1 MLPGSPSR
9 ALEATDALAHAF
21 FVMHQMIAQPP
32 TLLGCLGNGKPPFQ
46 IWLPN
51 HSCGSNHWVVL
62 KLYVIGEGGGLQNID
77 LLRKAPHSNVTLPM
91 SCWAGWA
98 NHHLTSDKY
107 YPFGARI
114 DVAHVNL
121 LPFSK
126 HCYSGKTFKI
136 KLGP

>member
-1 MLPGSPSR
+1 MLLGSPSW

-21 FVMHQMIAQPP
+21 FMMNQMTAQP
-32 TLLGCLGNGKPPFQ
+32 LALVGYLGNGKPPFQ
-46 IWLPN
+46 TWLPN
-51 HSCGSNHWVVL
+51 HSCGLNHWDVL
-62 KLYVIGEGGGLQNID
+62 KLYVIGEGGDLHNID

-98 NHHLTSDKY
+98 NHHLPSHKY

-121 LPFSK
+121 LLFSR
-126 HCYSGKTFKI
+126 HGYSGKTFKI